1 MKKRNFLL
9 LALVLCL
16 GIGVA
21 FAEDYDIAGAWN
33 LSGNGYVEKS
43 VIRVSLE
50 LNGDLE
56 VITKMGDVV
65 FEEYSDDVEAVAEI
79 LRISE
84 DRFSETGTHLND
96 IRFVTGHVINLE
108 ITATN
113 LDISAW
119 SDHIDNSRLSIPV
132 PLPELR
138 PSNDNP
144 FVLPKVSHAQ
154 DDSNL
159 EYTVTL
165 TSIYSGTVRIHGW
178 FELDIVNDVDLDSLC
193 KIWKFGTDEPAS
205 PGGDN
210 KSSGCN
216 SSGFGIMSV
225 IMSMLMIFAIF
236 GVKGVRNI
244 CSGRI

>member
-1 MKKRNFLL
+1 MKKRNLLL

-21 FAEDYDIAGAWN
+21 FSEDYDIAGGWN
-33 LSGNGYVEKS
+33 LSGNGYVDKS
-43 VIRVSLE
+43 FIRVSLE
-50 LNGDLE
+50 LNGDLD

-65 FEEYSDDVEAVAEI
+65 FDEYSDDVDAVAEI

-84 DRFSETGTHLND
+84 DRYSETGTYLKD

-108 ITATN
+108 ITATG
-113 LDISAW
+113 LDIRAW
-119 SDHIDNSRLSIPV
+119 SDRIDNSRLSIPV
-132 PLPELR
+132 PLPYLS

-144 FVLPKVSHAQ
+144 FTLPKVTHTQS
-154 DDSNL
+154 DSNL

-178 FELDIVNDVDLDSLC
+178 FELDIVGDVDLDSLC
-193 KIWKFGTDEPAS
+193 KIWKFGTEEPAA

-216 SSGFGIMSV
+216 SSGLGF
-225 IMSMLMIFAIF
+225 MSMLIILAIF
-236 GVKGVRNI
+236 VVKGVRNI
-244 CSGRI
+244 CSERI